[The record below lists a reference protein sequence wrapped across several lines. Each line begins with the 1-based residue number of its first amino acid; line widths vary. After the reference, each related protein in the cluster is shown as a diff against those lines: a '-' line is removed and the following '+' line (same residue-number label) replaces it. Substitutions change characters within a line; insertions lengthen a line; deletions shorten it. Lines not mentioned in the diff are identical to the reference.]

1 MTNDTNEPI
10 KMLKAGALYFAIVI
24 AFFIAIVSAS
34 LIMLAA
40 HYRNSY
46 LKEIRYSRLLN
57 NLNSGIEYTLANT
70 AAAEGTQGI
79 DLFADELDSIEL
91 TKKKWGIFDLAVL
104 KSFVL
109 QDTVKRAFLI
119 GIPPD
124 STTIYLS
131 DEDRPLSVSGHTRIT
146 GNVELPKAGI
156 RQSYAEGKPYDGGKE
171 LIFDGK
177 TNNSTRTLKPLDE
190 KLLKQLKA
198 VFATKDQQL
207 PSLHANEL
215 QVSFLDST
223 QQFQLPQ
230 IANLSNVKLK
240 GNIILVSD
248 STVTISAS
256 AELDGIQVYAPL
268 IKVEQ
273 GFKGNCQLFAIDS
286 ILVANNVEFKYP
298 SVLGVLRTEKS
309 VLQPQVVLGDN
320 VKLDGVIFSYEEKRS
335 ALQTL
340 VALGKDTRVQG
351 EIYST
356 GLLKVEK
363 GSKVNG
369 KVSCNRFLMK
379 TPLTLYEN
387 FLIDVTFNNKARSKY
402 YLSSKLFKGQ
412 QQNQV
417 LKWLN

>member
-1 MTNDTNEPI
+1 
-10 KMLKAGALYFAIVI
+10 MLKAGALYFAIVI

-57 NLNSGIEYTLANT
+57 NLNSGIEYALANK
-70 AAAEGTQGI
+70 AGAEGTQTI
-79 DLFADELDSIEL
+79 DLFADELDSVEL
-91 TKKKWGIFDLAVL
+91 TKKNWGIFDLAIL

-109 QDTVKRAFLI
+109 QDTLKRAFLI
-119 GIPPD
+119 GIPTD
-124 STTIYLS
+124 STTLYLS

-156 RQSYAEGKPYDGGKE
+156 RQSYAEGKPYDGGKD
-171 LIFDGK
+171 LIFEGK
-177 TNNSTRTLKPLDE
+177 TTNSTRTLKPVDE
-190 KLLKQLKA
+190 KLLQKLKD
-198 VFATKDQQL
+198 VFDNKEQRL
-207 PSLHANEL
+207 PSLRGNEL
-215 QVSFLDST
+215 KVSFLDST
-223 QQFQLPQ
+223 QKFQLPQ
-230 IANLSNVKLK
+230 IAVLSDVKLE
-240 GNIILVSD
+240 GNIMLVSD

-256 AELDGIQVYAPL
+256 AQLNGIQVYAPI

-286 ILVANNVEFKYP
+286 ILVANDVEFKYP
-298 SVLGVLRTEKS
+298 SVLGVVRAQKS
-309 VLQPQVVLGDN
+309 VVQPQVVLGDK
-320 VKLDGVIFSYEEKRS
+320 VRFDGIVFTYEDKRS
-335 ALQTL
+335 QLQTL

-356 GLLKVEK
+356 GMVKVEK

-369 KVSCNRFLMK
+369 KISCNRFLMK